1 MKVSGEADQPE
12 LVYDFKNAMTANPAF
27 RQVTMVGPSQS
38 KGRHKFEIN
47 AAFEGTEE
55 KKK

>member
-1 MKVSGEADQPE
+1 MYE
-12 LVYDFKNAMTANPAF
+12 FKNAMTANPAF
-27 RQVTMVGPSQS
+27 QQVMMTGPSQS

-47 AAFEGTEE
+47 AVFKGVEE